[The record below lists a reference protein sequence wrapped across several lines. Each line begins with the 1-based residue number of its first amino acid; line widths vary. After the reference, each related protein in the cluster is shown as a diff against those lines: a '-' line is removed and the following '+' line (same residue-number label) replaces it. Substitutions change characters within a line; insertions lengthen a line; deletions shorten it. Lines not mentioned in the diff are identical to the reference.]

1 MLPIGLVVV
10 TDADGLML
18 MTSSGMLV
26 RTDASSVSRLGRN
39 TQGVRV
45 VRLRDGD
52 RLIDCATTP
61 MDEAEGGDES
71 PPASDGEN

>member
-1 MLPIGLVVV
+1 MAIRRV
-10 TDADGLML
+10 TDIDGLMF

-26 RTDASSVSRLGRN
+26 RTSAGSVSRLGRN

-45 VRLRDGD
+45 VRLRDDD

-61 MDEAEGGDES
+61 ADEDEQQITTEGADE
-71 PPASDGEN
+71 

>member
-1 MLPIGLVVV
+1 
-10 TDADGLML
+10 ML

-26 RTDASSVSRLGRN
+26 RTTAASVSRLGRN

-61 MDEAEGGDES
+61 GAEGDDETT
-71 PPASDGEN
+71 PAAEPAAPEGNA